1 MNYRVVEGI
10 ACVQGFKNSLISVR
24 IMMPS
29 YSFAVADNAYF
40 FRKEEEACFKV
51 EKLKCPVC

>member
-1 MNYRVVEGI
+1 MNYHAVEGI
-10 ACVQGFKNSLISVR
+10 ACAQGFQNSLSSVR

-40 FRKEEEACFKV
+40 FRKE
-51 EKLKCPVC
+51 